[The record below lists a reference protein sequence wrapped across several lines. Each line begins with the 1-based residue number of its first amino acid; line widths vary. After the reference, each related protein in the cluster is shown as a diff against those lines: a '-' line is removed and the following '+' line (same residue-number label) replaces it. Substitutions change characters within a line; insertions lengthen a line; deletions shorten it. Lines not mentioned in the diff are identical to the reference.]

1 MFLCGKD
8 VLNMTIPFSW
18 FIFVHGTFY
27 HLCTKYFNC
36 LFFIATEKMAAKV
49 SAKWVKGYLRENGV
63 NA

>member
-18 FIFVHGTFY
+18 FIFVHSTFIICVLNILIVY
-27 HLCTKYFNC
+27 L
-36 LFFIATEKMAAKV
+36 LLPLEKMAAKV
-49 SAKWVKGYLRENGV
+49 SAKCVKGYLRENGV